1 MAISSGQEFLQSGS
15 GCGQTRQLVS
25 QKRPVQRRPQLAV
38 HVGFG
43 LLDVQLMTAGG
54 SPLWEVIEAGGLV
67 GQGGGW
73 IVRVML
79 GFSGSEIMMGGGKK
93 LDVSVML
100 ASGVSVLVIL
110 TFHHSILSVTR
121 GGSWIVVVIMVVL

>member
-1 MAISSGQEFLQSGS
+1 
-15 GCGQTRQLVS
+15 
-25 QKRPVQRRPQLAV
+25 VQRRPQLAV

-43 LLDVQLMTAGG
+43 LLDVQLMTGGG
-54 SPLWEVIEAGGLV
+54 SPLCEVTVEGGSV

-79 GFSGSEIMMGGGKK
+79 GFSGSEMMMGGGRK

-100 ASGVSVLVIL
+100 ASGVSVLVIW

-121 GGSWIVVVIMVVL
+121 GGSWIVVVMMVVLYTVKVET